1 MTSVPDVPN
10 AKNRDQDLFDPV
22 IPITWLADEALFSLC
37 SRHHRLSG
45 HRRAATTCTQLFGH
59 PTQGAAHD
67 FPSRIGEFA
76 LRTRGQLG
84 SASQVVRQHTILPF
98 YLPFQSQETAGRAV
112 AAMQGPKI
120 GSLKFQLGL
129 LTSRFRANH
138 PLKACPV
145 CIRADREQWSTPYW
159 HVRHQLPGVWVCPQH
174 QEPLMVSSL
183 KATGVQRFQWML
195 PSPSHLIA
203 RTMTPGSATP
213 LLSLAQASCELWGRP
228 PGEHFEAEVVADVY
242 RDALRHLGLLT
253 GMGTGRLRLRDIGT
267 PFAEYLAPLRQVD
280 ELSALPQSLD
290 EAAREVARLAY
301 RPRSGMHPL
310 RHLILIGWL
319 FGKFDTFVEHYRAHA
334 NAPPLASE
342 TTDMAAPA
350 QMTRLDPL
358 RQCLLDLVKSG
369 ASVSGASR
377 QLGVDPVTG
386 MAWAAHAGVKT
397 AKRPSVIRGELR
409 QAMMTA
415 LERGD
420 NKDVVSALAGVSI
433 ESVTRLLRTEVGLSE
448 TWRRA
453 RRTKAQT
460 AARNLWQVVVANNPL
475 LGVKAVRMLEPAAY
489 AWLYRNDK
497 LWLDDQVSRQ
507 NRLAHGPVRRVDWDA
522 RDRELADAVQRAGCA
537 LAATQPSVKIK
548 LWQIYQTIPDLK
560 AKLAKLERLPL
571 TRLAIRQT
579 LSASTEPNAIA
590 QGN

>member
-1 MTSVPDVPN
+1 MYSVFSNEMLGKSCSTLQSDLVARYKTIGAGAKNQVAGRNTGPTQIARHAAHSLYIANSEGTKPMMSTPDVPN
-10 AKNRDQDLFDPV
+10 ANSRDQDLFDPV

-45 HRRAATTCTQLFGH
+45 HRRAATTCAQLFGH
-59 PTQGAAHD
+59 STQGAAHD

-84 SASQVVRQHTILPF
+84 SASQMVRQHTILPF
-98 YLPFQSQETAGRAV
+98 YLPFQSQETASRAV
-112 AAMQGPKI
+112 AAMQGPMI
-120 GSLKFQLGL
+120 GRLKFQLGL

-145 CIRADREQWSTPYW
+145 CMRADREQWSTPYW
-159 HVRHQLPGVWVCPQH
+159 HVQHQLPGVWVCPQH

-228 PGEHFEAEVVADVY
+228 SGEHFEAEVVADVY

-280 ELSALPQSLD
+280 ELSALPQSPD

-319 FGKFDTFVEHYRAHA
+319 FGKFDIH
-334 NAPPLASE
+334 
-342 TTDMAAPA
+342 
-350 QMTRLDPL
+350 
-358 RQCLLDLVKSG
+358 G
-369 ASVSGASR
+369 
-377 QLGVDPVTG
+377 
-386 MAWAAHAGVKT
+386 
-397 AKRPSVIRGELR
+397 RP
-409 QAMMTA
+409 
-415 LERGD
+415 
-420 NKDVVSALAGVSI
+420 
-433 ESVTRLLRTEVGLSE
+433 
-448 TWRRA
+448 
-453 RRTKAQT
+453 
-460 AARNLWQVVVANNPL
+460 
-475 LGVKAVRMLEPAAY
+475 
-489 AWLYRNDK
+489 
-497 LWLDDQVSRQ
+497 
-507 NRLAHGPVRRVDWDA
+507 RLARLSCLDVGT
-522 RDRELADAVQRAGCA
+522 ESIAVIHPA
-537 LAATQPSVKIK
+537 
-548 LWQIYQTIPDLK
+548 
-560 AKLAKLERLPL
+560 
-571 TRLAIRQT
+571 
-579 LSASTEPNAIA
+579 
-590 QGN
+590 